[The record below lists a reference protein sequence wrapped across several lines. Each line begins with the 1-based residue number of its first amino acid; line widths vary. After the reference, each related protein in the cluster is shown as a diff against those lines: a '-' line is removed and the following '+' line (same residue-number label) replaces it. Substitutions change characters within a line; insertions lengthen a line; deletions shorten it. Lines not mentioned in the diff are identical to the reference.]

1 VNEPKTVTYTA
12 VCEQVG
18 RWWEITVPE
27 LDEVTQARTL
37 DEVPETVADLVAVM
51 TGADPAT
58 VLVKL
63 EAETGPGLSPAEH
76 PELAIET
83 QTLEVA
89 SLPDGS
95 VIMYVAP
102 PGLTEVE
109 RRARQRAAVEFLA
122 RMREEDQDKQDRAG

>member
-1 VNEPKTVTYTA
+1 MNESKAVTYTA
-12 VCEQVG
+12 ICERVG

-51 TGADPAT
+51 TGVNPAT
-58 VLVKL
+58 VLVKV
-63 EAETGPGLSPAEH
+63 EAETGPGLPSAEH
-76 PELAIET
+76 PDLAVGS
-83 QTLEVA
+83 QTVEVA

-95 VIMYVAP
+95 VIMYLAP
-102 PGLTEVE
+102 PGLSEVE

-122 RMREEDQDKQDRAG
+122 RMREVDQDKQDRAG

>member
-1 VNEPKTVTYTA
+1 
-12 VCEQVG
+12 
-18 RWWEITVPE
+18 
-27 LDEVTQARTL
+27 
-37 DEVPETVADLVAVM
+37 
-51 TGADPAT
+51 
-58 VLVKL
+58 
-63 EAETGPGLSPAEH
+63 LSPAEH
-76 PELAIET
+76 PDLAIET